1 MKRYDAII
9 IGFGKGGKLL
19 AVELANRNWKVAV
32 IERSPDMYGGT
43 CINVGCI
50 PTKTMIN
57 ESEFAERIYQDD
69 YKKQSKLYSLAL
81 RRKDKLVTFL
91 REKNVENL
99 TNNPNITLYDGTASF
114 LCPDTVKVVPSP
126 ESEDY
131 FELEGKEIFINTG
144 STPILPDIDGLKN
157 SQYVYTSDTLLHTE
171 ILPQHLLIIG
181 SGAIGLEFATMYAGF
196 GSKVTILEA
205 GKRFLPKAD
214 REIAE
219 YMQESLKRK
228 NIEIRLN
235 ARVQSLHDTAD
246 GITAAYTDASD
257 GTPYFL
263 EGDALLIATGR
274 KPMIDDLNLEK
285 AKIQVNAQGGI
296 IVNEQLRTTAP
307 HVWALGDAK
316 GGEMYDY
323 LSIDDSRI
331 ILNHLFGNKERSV
344 DDRNPIPYAIF
355 TDPPMAHIGL
365 TEEEAMKRGYPIK
378 ISRLP
383 ASAIPRA
390 RTLQNMDGMLKAIVN
405 TDTEKIL
412 GCSLFCVDAPELIN
426 LVAFVMKTGQK
437 SSALRNFIFTHPS
450 MSEGLNGL
458 FKAF

>member
-1 MKRYDAII
+1 M
-9 IGFGKGGKLL
+9 
-19 AVELANRNWKVAV
+19 
-32 IERSPDMYGGT
+32 
-43 CINVGCI
+43 
-50 PTKTMIN
+50 
-57 ESEFAERIYQDD
+57 
-69 YKKQSKLYSLAL
+69 
-81 RRKDKLVTFL
+81 
-91 REKNVENL
+91 
-99 TNNPNITLYDGTASF
+99 
-114 LCPDTVKVVPSP
+114 
-126 ESEDY
+126 
-131 FELEGKEIFINTG
+131 
-144 STPILPDIDGLKN
+144 
-157 SQYVYTSDTLLHTE
+157 LHSE

-205 GKRFLPKAD
+205 GKRLLPKAD

-307 HVWALGDAK
+307 HVWALGDVK

-344 DDRNPIPYAIF
+344 DDRNPVPYAIF

-405 TDTEKIL
+405 TATEKIL

-450 MSEGLNGL
+450 MSEGLNEL